1 MTCFTARLFE
11 LLASVLQALLE
22 LAEVALEALEALV
35 RRFMG
40 ELGRGKHSMQRAT
53 SNSEYVVHQ
62 LTGQVLLALSYRTSP
77 WFALRAGVG
86 YRAIG
91 MVGGAVFVLGGTL

>member
-1 MTCFTARLFE
+1 
-11 LLASVLQALLE
+11 
-22 LAEVALEALEALV
+22 
-35 RRFMG
+35 
-40 ELGRGKHSMQRAT
+40 MQRAT

>member
-1 MTCFTARLFE
+1 MTCFTARRFE
-11 LLASVLQALLE
+11 LLASVLQALRE
-22 LAEVALEALEALV
+22 LAEVALEALV

-91 MVGGAVFVLGGTL
+91 QVGGAVFVLGGTL

>member
-40 ELGRGKHSMQRAT
+40 EL
-53 SNSEYVVHQ
+53 V
-62 LTGQVLLALSYRTSP
+62 
-77 WFALRAGVG
+77 
-86 YRAIG
+86 
-91 MVGGAVFVLGGTL
+91 

>member
-22 LAEVALEALEALV
+22 LAEVALEALV

-40 ELGRGKHSMQRAT
+40 EL
-53 SNSEYVVHQ
+53 V
-62 LTGQVLLALSYRTSP
+62 
-77 WFALRAGVG
+77 
-86 YRAIG
+86 
-91 MVGGAVFVLGGTL
+91 